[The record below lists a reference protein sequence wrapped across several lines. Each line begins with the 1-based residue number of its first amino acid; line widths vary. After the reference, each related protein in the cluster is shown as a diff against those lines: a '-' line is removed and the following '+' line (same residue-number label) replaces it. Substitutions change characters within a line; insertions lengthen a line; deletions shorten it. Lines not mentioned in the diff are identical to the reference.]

1 MRKFP
6 KNAVKERRMLSAD
19 KEVESCCNLP
29 YNEAEHIRSS
39 NAFVYLTIGVT
50 QTKAFEHIRSSNAF
64 VCVTPI
70 VKFVAAI
77 ISPSKARNSFS

>member
-1 MRKFP
+1 MKKFP
-6 KNAVKERRMLSAD
+6 KNAVKERRMLSAY

-29 YNEAEHIRSS
+29 YNEA
-39 NAFVYLTIGVT
+39 
-50 QTKAFEHIRSSNAF
+50 EHIRSSNAF

>member
-1 MRKFP
+1 
-6 KNAVKERRMLSAD
+6 MLSAY

-39 NAFVYLTIGVT
+39 NA
-50 QTKAFEHIRSSNAF
+50 S

>member
-1 MRKFP
+1 
-6 KNAVKERRMLSAD
+6 MLSAY

-29 YNEAEHIRSS
+29 YNEA
-39 NAFVYLTIGVT
+39 
-50 QTKAFEHIRSSNAF
+50 EHIRSSNAF

-77 ISPSKARNSFS
+77 ISPSKARNSSS

>member
-1 MRKFP
+1 
-6 KNAVKERRMLSAD
+6 MLSAY

-29 YNEAEHIRSS
+29 YNEAEHIRS
-39 NAFVYLTIGVT
+39 L
-50 QTKAFEHIRSSNAF
+50 NAF

-77 ISPSKARNSFS
+77 ISPSKARNSSS